1 MRTVRAQALRWSK
14 SRPGLFE
21 IFDHL
26 TIRRASTSEHL
37 TDQKQ
42 KVWTMSSSL
51 THFAITDYWPKG
63 FWSFDVPNNITDRAG
78 TMRTVYRM
86 LGYFDTDKIQKSK
99 AISFR

>member
-1 MRTVRAQALRWSK
+1 MSH
-14 SRPGLFE
+14 PGLFE

-42 KVWTMSSSL
+42 KVWAKSSSL

-78 TMRTVYRM
+78 TMRTIYRM
-86 LGYFDTDKIQKSK
+86 LDNVDTDKIQKSK
-99 AISFR
+99 AISLR